1 MSLKYLARMLTSHV
15 AAAAGVEEDHEGE
28 DHSDHEGEEH
38 SDHEGE
44 EHSDHEGEDHE
55 DHDEHGDEHSD
66 GIDIKTLKI
75 IMLFAMFLCVGFGF
89 IPKLW
94 SKCRNNDDL
103 LSNLNCFSAGIF
115 LAMALIH
122 MMPESEEI
130 YRSWASEE

>member
-44 EHSDHEGEDHE
+44 EHSDHEGE